1 MVLMFCRLY
10 QVAEYNVA
18 KAKELVN
25 FNPYVVSVWLYSRL
39 GVTTGCYALQN
50 GILLKKIT

>member
-25 FNPYVVSVWLYSRL
+25 FNPDVVSLWLYSRL